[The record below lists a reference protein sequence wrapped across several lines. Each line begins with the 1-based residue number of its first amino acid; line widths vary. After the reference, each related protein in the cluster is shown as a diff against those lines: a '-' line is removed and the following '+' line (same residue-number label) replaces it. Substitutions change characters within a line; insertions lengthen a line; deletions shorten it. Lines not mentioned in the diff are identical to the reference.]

1 MDAAG
6 IERQHFLERPHAMQ
20 DQYDTAFLTL
30 GQVAVLLG
38 VSVWTVRRLVRSG
51 QLVPVRFGDH
61 GQGHFRFP
69 LEDVDRLIDESRKR
83 PSVRIG

>member
-1 MDAAG
+1 M
-6 IERQHFLERPHAMQ
+6 
-20 DQYDTAFLTL
+20 
-30 GQVAVLLG
+30 LG